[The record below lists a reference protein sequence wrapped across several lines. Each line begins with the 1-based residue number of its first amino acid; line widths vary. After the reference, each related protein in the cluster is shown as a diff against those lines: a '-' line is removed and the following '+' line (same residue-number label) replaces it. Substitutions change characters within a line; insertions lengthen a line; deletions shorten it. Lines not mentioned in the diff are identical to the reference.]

1 MKGNGMNRLKKTA
14 MTLCIAVSLSGVQSV
29 WAVEEQPIAKGEN
42 GQWLTSVQLHAG
54 TGELGETDGMAS
66 DATFRSPN
74 RLLLLEDGSVLIS
87 DEKNQ
92 LIRKLNN
99 GQVET
104 FAGAVI
110 GFDNYG
116 YPTGAL
122 VDGDTGKSL
131 FREPAGMAADS
142 EGNVYVADA
151 GNHAIRK
158 IDKVGKVTTIAGHG
172 ILGHEDGKGDAAS
185 FYFPQDVAA
194 AADGTL
200 YVADTLNHSIRKIT
214 SDGTVTTISG
224 VPNRAVTLSPGQAD
238 FAGDYR
244 DGTISEALFNEP
256 SGLVL
261 DEKGNLY
268 VSDKGNQRIR
278 YIDFDNDRVS
288 TVAGASVA
296 SAESI
301 YEWGGLHAPGGFADG
316 AADQALFNFPK
327 GIALTKE
334 GGLLIA
340 DSLNHSIRYLFDGQ
354 VTTIAGDIGQ
364 YSGKKDGI
372 DRYSGL
378 QAPSD
383 VAVLSDGSVLV
394 ADAYNN
400 SLRLITPYRLSAD
413 LASEDTLK
421 VFKDDKRIEF
431 DTDPEISNG
440 RTMVPVRAI
449 TEALGFEVKFDDEA
463 QMVQLILGDEA
474 IELYLGETRMR
485 KLVQNK
491 LEKETTID
499 ASPYIKNDR
508 TYVPL
513 RFFSEE
519 LGLDVQWVGEYRA
532 VILRDRT

>member
-14 MTLCIAVSLSGVQSV
+14 MTLCIAVSLTGVQNV
-29 WAVEEQPIAKGEN
+29 WAAEDQPIAKGEN
-42 GQWLTSVQLHAG
+42 GQWLTTVQLHAG
-54 TGELGETDGMAS
+54 TGELGETDGAANA
-66 DATFRSPN
+66 ATFRSPN
-74 RLLLLEDGSVLIS
+74 GLLLLEDGSVLVS

-92 LIRKLNN
+92 LIRRLHN

-104 FAGAVI
+104 FAGVVI

-116 YPTGAL
+116 YPTGAW
-122 VDGDTGKSL
+122 VDGDTETSL
-131 FREPAGMAADS
+131 FREPAGMDADS
-142 EGNVYVADA
+142 EGNIYVADA

-158 IDKVGKVTTIAGHG
+158 IDKEGKVTTIAGHG
-172 ILGHEDGKGDAAS
+172 IIGHEDGKGDAAS

-224 VPNRAVTLSPGQAD
+224 VPNRAVSLSPGQAD

-256 SGLVL
+256 SGLAL

-288 TVAGASVA
+288 TVAGASMA

-301 YEWGGLHAPGGFADG
+301 YEGWLHAPGGFADG
-316 AADQALFNFPK
+316 DADQALFNFPK

-334 GGLLIA
+334 GGLFIA
-340 DSLNHSIRYLFDGQ
+340 DSLNHSIRYLYEGR
-354 VTTIAGDIGQ
+354 VTTIAGDIAQ

-378 QAPSD
+378 QSPSD
-383 VAVLSDGSVLV
+383 VAVLPDDTVLV

-400 SLRLITPYRLSAD
+400 SLRLITPYRLAAA
-413 LASEDTLK
+413 LKEEETLK
-421 VFKDDKRIEF
+421 IFKDEKRIEF

-449 TEALGFEVKFDDEA
+449 TEALGFEVKFLGEE
-463 QMVQLILGDEA
+463 QIVQLSQGDKT
-474 IELYLGETRMR
+474 IELYVGQTKMR
-485 KLVQNK
+485 KLVANQV
-491 LEKETTID
+491 EKETAID

-519 LGLDVQWVGEYRA
+519 LGLDVQWIGEYRA
-532 VILRDRT
+532 VILRAK